1 MPRKSKEGRAEYQRE
16 RNRRKRAEAADPA
29 FPVPKPPAD
38 PAAAL
43 ARWPKSKLKVPT
55 GPLRGEPFIL
65 APWQI
70 DFFHEALA
78 PGILEAGC
86 SLPRKCGKSGGLS
99 TLFSACLVGSLHRP
113 A

>member
-65 APWQI
+65 APWQMT
-70 DFFHEALA
+70 FFMKHSHPGFLRPGVRSRGSAGNREA
-78 PGILEAGC
+78 
-86 SLPRKCGKSGGLS
+86 
-99 TLFSACLVGSLHRP
+99 
-113 A
+113 